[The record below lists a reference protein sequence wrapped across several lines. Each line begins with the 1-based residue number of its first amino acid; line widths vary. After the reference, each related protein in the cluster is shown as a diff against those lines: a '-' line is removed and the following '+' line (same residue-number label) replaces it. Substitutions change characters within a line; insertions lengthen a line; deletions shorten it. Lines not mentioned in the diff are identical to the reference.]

1 MSRRTPGEGA
11 AIAVFVVFALSGL
24 NFASWASRFPAVR
37 DALEVTPGQ
46 FGLILLIGAAGSII
60 ALPVSGLLVERF
72 GGRRTIAA
80 FAILHVSGLL
90 LAGVGVALGAIAVVL
105 PAVVLVGIGA
115 GVWDAAM
122 NFEGAAVE
130 RVVTRSLMPRFH
142 AGFSVGTMV
151 GAGLGAAAARLGL
164 PVLVHLAIV
173 LPVSLVITLVSARH
187 LLPDSETVGGEAA
200 GQREGSAKGR
210 AWAAWRERR
219 TIMVGLIVLGAA
231 LTEGAAN
238 DWISLAVVDD
248 FQVGDEVGALAFGVF
263 VTAMTAMRWFG
274 VGMLDRIGRV
284 RSLVVVS
291 GLALTGLTIFVLS
304 PWLPL
309 ALAGAVL
316 WGMGAALGFPV
327 GMSAASDDPVH
338 APARLAVVSTIGY
351 SAFLAGPTL
360 LGFLA
365 DHVGYRWAL
374 AAVAVPVLVGLMV
387 VRAAAPLPQV
397 EARVDAE
404 AASGA

>member
-1 MSRRTPGEGA
+1 MTARRSAGDVA
-11 AIAVFVVFALSGL
+11 AIAVFATFALSGL
-24 NFASWASRFPAVR
+24 NFASWAARFPAVR
-37 DALEVTPGQ
+37 DALDVTPGQ
-46 FGLILLIGAAGSII
+46 FGLLLLIGAAGSILS
-60 ALPVSGLLVERF
+60 LPLSGMIVERF

-80 FAILHVSGLL
+80 FAIVHVSGLL
-90 LAGVGVALGAIAVVL
+90 MAGAGVALGQIAIVL

-130 RVVTRSLMPRFH
+130 RVVARSLMPRFH

-151 GAGLGAAAARLGL
+151 GAGLGALAARLDL
-164 PVLVHLAIV
+164 SVLTHLAIV
-173 LPVSLVITLVSARH
+173 LPVSLAMTLVAVSR

-200 GQREGSAKGR
+200 GEREGSSKGR

-219 TIMVGLIVLGAA
+219 TVLVGVIVLGAA

-248 FQVGDEVGALAFGVF
+248 FGARDEIGALAFGVF
-263 VTAMTAMRWFG
+263 VTAMTGMRWFG
-274 VGMLDRIGRV
+274 VGLLDRLGRV
-284 RSLVVVS
+284 RSLVLVS
-291 GLALTGLTIFVLS
+291 GCALVGLAIFVLS

-309 ALAGAVL
+309 ALVGAVL

-374 AAVAVPVLVGLMV
+374 AAVALPVMAGLMV
-387 VRAAAPLPQV
+387 VRAAAPLPAAGPA
-397 EARVDAE
+397 EEPARD
-404 AASGA
+404 

>member
-1 MSRRTPGEGA
+1 MTRRSAGDVA
-11 AIAVFVVFALSGL
+11 AIAVFAVFALSGL
-24 NFASWASRFPAVR
+24 NFASWAARFPAVR
-37 DALEVTPGQ
+37 DALDVTPGQ
-46 FGLILLIGAAGSII
+46 FGLLLLIGAAGSIV
-60 ALPVSGLLVERF
+60 ALPLSGMVVERF

-80 FAILHVSGLL
+80 FAVLHVFGLL
-90 LAGVGVALGAIAVVL
+90 LAGVGVALGEIAVVL

-130 RVVTRSLMPRFH
+130 RVVARSLMPRFH

-151 GAGLGAAAARLGL
+151 GAGLGALAARLDL
-164 PVLVHLAIV
+164 SVMTHLAIV
-173 LPVSLVITLVSARH
+173 LPVSLALTLFAVGR
-187 LLPDSETVGGEAA
+187 LLPDAETVGGEAA
-200 GQREGSAKGR
+200 DRREGSSKGR

-219 TIMVGLIVLGAA
+219 TILVGVIVLGAA

-248 FQVGDEVGALAFGVF
+248 FGVGDEVGALAFGVF
-263 VTAMTAMRWFG
+263 VTAMTGMRWFG
-274 VGMLDRIGRV
+274 VGLLDRIGRV

-291 GLALTGLTIFVLS
+291 ASALAGLAIFVLS

-309 ALAGAVL
+309 ALVGAVL

-374 AAVAVPVLVGLMV
+374 AAVAVPVLIGLMV
-387 VRAAAPLPQV
+387 VRAAAPLPAT
-397 EARVDAE
+397 EPSAEPARD
-404 AASGA
+404 

>member
-1 MSRRTPGEGA
+1 MTRRSAGDVA

-24 NFASWASRFPAVR
+24 NFASWAARFPAVR
-37 DALEVTPGQ
+37 DALDVSPGQ
-46 FGLILLIGAAGSII
+46 FGLLLLIGAAGSIV
-60 ALPVSGLLVERF
+60 ALPLSGMVVERF

-80 FAILHVSGLL
+80 FAILHVFGLL
-90 LAGVGVALGAIAVVL
+90 LAGVGVALGEIAVVL

-130 RVVTRSLMPRFH
+130 RVVARSLMPRFH

-151 GAGLGAAAARLGL
+151 GAGLGALAARLDL
-164 PVLVHLAIV
+164 SVMTHLAIV
-173 LPVSLVITLVSARH
+173 LPVSLALTLFAVGR
-187 LLPDSETVGGEAA
+187 LLPDAETVGGEAA
-200 GQREGSAKGR
+200 DRREGSSKGR

-219 TIMVGLIVLGAA
+219 TVLVGVIVLGAA

-248 FQVGDEVGALAFGVF
+248 FGVGDEIGALAFGVF
-263 VTAMTAMRWFG
+263 VTAMTGMRWFG
-274 VGMLDRIGRV
+274 VGLLDRIGRV
-284 RSLVVVS
+284 RSLMVVS
-291 GLALTGLTIFVLS
+291 ASALAGLTIFVLS

-309 ALAGAVL
+309 ALVGAVL

-374 AAVAVPVLVGLMV
+374 AAVAVPVLIGLMV
-387 VRAAAPLPQV
+387 VRAAAPLPAT
-397 EARVDAE
+397 EPSAEPARD
-404 AASGA
+404 

>member
-1 MSRRTPGEGA
+1 MTARRTTGDIA
-11 AIAVFVVFALSGL
+11 AVAVFATFALSGL
-24 NFASWASRFPAVR
+24 NFASWAARFPAVR

-46 FGLILLIGAAGSII
+46 FGLLLLIGAAGSIL
-60 ALPVSGLLVERF
+60 ALPVSGMIVERF
-72 GGRRTIAA
+72 GGRRTIGA
-80 FAILHVSGLL
+80 FAILHVLGLL
-90 LAGVGVALGAIAVVL
+90 LAGVGVARGEIALVL

-130 RVVTRSLMPRFH
+130 RVVSRSLMPRFH

-151 GAGLGAAAARLGL
+151 GAGLGALAARLDL
-164 PVLVHLAIV
+164 SVLTHLAIV
-173 LPVSLVITLVSARH
+173 LPVSLALTLFAVSR
-187 LLPDSETVGGEAA
+187 LLPDAETAGGETVT
-200 GQREGSAKGR
+200 REGSAKGR

-219 TIMVGLIVLGAA
+219 TLLVGVIVLGAA

-248 FQVGDEVGALAFGVF
+248 FGVGDEIGALAFGVF
-263 VTAMTAMRWFG
+263 VTAMTGMRWFG
-274 VGMLDRIGRV
+274 VGLLDRIGRV
-284 RSLVVVS
+284 RSLMVVS
-291 GLALTGLTIFVLS
+291 ACALAGLTIFVLS

-309 ALAGAVL
+309 ALVGAVL

-374 AAVAVPVLVGLMV
+374 AAVAVPVLAGLMV
-387 VRAAAPLPQV
+387 VRAATPLP
-397 EARVDAE
+397 AVDAVE
-404 AASGA
+404 EPARD